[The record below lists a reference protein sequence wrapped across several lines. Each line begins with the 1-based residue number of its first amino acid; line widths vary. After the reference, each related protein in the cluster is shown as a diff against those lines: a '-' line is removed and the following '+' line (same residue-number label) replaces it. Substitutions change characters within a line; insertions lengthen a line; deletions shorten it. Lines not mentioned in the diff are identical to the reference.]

1 MLRGILQGNVLN
13 RLRTCCDPL
22 LDTPLLYSPVFIY
35 KLLEFAEAA
44 MIASTLSVGLVAT
57 GTAAIKGTEPP
68 DFSTFVVAIQPPYES
83 DDKRIYPEILK
94 EIVSEDEALQD

>member
-1 MLRGILQGNVLN
+1 MDGHSAHLYAILLVVIK
-13 RLRTCCDPL
+13 R
-22 LDTPLLYSPVFIY
+22 PVFIY

-83 DDKRIYPEILK
+83 DDKRIYPEILDEK
-94 EIVSEDEALQD
+94 TDTEIPHVS

>member
-1 MLRGILQGNVLN
+1 MSMPHSLS
-13 RLRTCCDPL
+13 
-22 LDTPLLYSPVFIY
+22 TPLLYRPVFIY

-83 DDKRIYPEILK
+83 DDKRIYPEVLDEK
-94 EIVSEDEALQD
+94 TDTEIPNIS